1 MANELKHGSVGTEL
15 TQAEWEAIGTH
26 VFNSQATG
34 DSVYASSSSQLSRL
48 GVGSN
53 TNVLTLASGIPSWAA
68 PAAAAAGRL
77 TGASLASGVT
87 ASSLTSV
94 GTIATGVWQGTDV
107 GVAYGGTGV
116 STLTDGG
123 ILLGSG
129 ASAIT
134 AMAVLTDSQMIVG
147 NGSTDPV
154 AESGATLRTSIGVGT
169 GDAVEFAGITGTT
182 IDASTDFTIG
192 NTILTSELLNVATG
206 GLTIGLAGSAP
217 SPDGDGVHIW
227 DGSAGSVTA
236 SADRDQLIIEASGN
250 PGMSLLGTDSSTQIF
265 AFGAPQGNL
274 EGYIRYQHSVRE
286 MAFGVQAVARVYI
299 DERGLFVNDS
309 TVARNTTDP
318 TKAISLFNGT
328 APVGTLAN
336 GVTLYSAAGE
346 LLVMDAAG
354 NATTLS

>member
-1 MANELKHGSVGTEL
+1 
-15 TQAEWEAIGTH
+15 
-26 VFNSQATG
+26 
-34 DSVYASSSSQLSRL
+34 
-48 GVGSN
+48 
-53 TNVLTLASGIPSWAA
+53 
-68 PAAAAAGRL
+68 
-77 TGASLASGVT
+77 
-87 ASSLTSV
+87 
-94 GTIATGVWQGTDV
+94 
-107 GVAYGGTGV
+107 
-116 STLTDGG
+116 
-123 ILLGSG
+123 
-129 ASAIT
+129 
-134 AMAVLTDSQMIVG
+134 MAVLTDSQMIVG

-274 EGYIRYQHSVRE
+274 E
-286 MAFGVQAVARVYI
+286 
-299 DERGLFVNDS
+299 
-309 TVARNTTDP
+309 
-318 TKAISLFNGT
+318 
-328 APVGTLAN
+328 
-336 GVTLYSAAGE
+336 
-346 LLVMDAAG
+346 
-354 NATTLS
+354 